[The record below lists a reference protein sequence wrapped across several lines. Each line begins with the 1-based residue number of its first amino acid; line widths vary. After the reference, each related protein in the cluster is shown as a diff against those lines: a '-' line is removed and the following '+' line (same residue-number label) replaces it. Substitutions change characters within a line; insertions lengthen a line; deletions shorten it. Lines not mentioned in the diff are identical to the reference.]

1 VKGDKTIMAV
11 EIMKPIKMTKEMET
25 TLKDI
30 EPNLVTL
37 KFELEKAERAG
48 IDVKELKVRFEE
60 MKRMRLGL
68 LREYT

>member
-1 VKGDKTIMAV
+1 MAV